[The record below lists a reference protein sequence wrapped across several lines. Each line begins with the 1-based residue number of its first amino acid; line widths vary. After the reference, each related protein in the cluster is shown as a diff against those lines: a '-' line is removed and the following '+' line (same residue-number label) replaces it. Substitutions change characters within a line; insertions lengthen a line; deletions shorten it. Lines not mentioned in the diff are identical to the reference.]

1 MLPVK
6 AAKVFARLRK
16 SGEVDVPDAIGDV
29 GDGKDWAGLSAG
41 RLEVSECADSG
52 LPDADGTVKNCALL
66 PEDAA
71 PSVFSAGGVNCN
83 SGGISSGG
91 GIGNPRAAAI
101 SWCSVHDSEK
111 SFSPRQKGARRLS
124 IYIVLAVDCFTLMN
138 CRRDNIP

>member
-6 AAKVFARLRK
+6 AAKVFARPRK

-29 GDGKDWAGLSAG
+29 GDGRDCAGLSAG

-52 LPDADGTVKNCALL
+52 LPEADGTVKNCALL
-66 PEDAA
+66 PADGA
-71 PSVFSAGGVNCN
+71 PSVFSAGGVNCK

-91 GIGNPRAAAI
+91 GIGSPLAAATN
-101 SWCSVHDSEK
+101 WCSVHDSEK

-124 IYIVLAVDCFTLMN
+124 IYIVLAVGCFVSMN
-138 CRRDNIP
+138 